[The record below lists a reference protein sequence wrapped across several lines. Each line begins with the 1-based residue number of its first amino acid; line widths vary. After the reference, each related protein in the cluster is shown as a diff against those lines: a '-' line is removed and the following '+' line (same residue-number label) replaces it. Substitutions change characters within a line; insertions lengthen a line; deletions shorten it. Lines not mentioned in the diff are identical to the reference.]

1 MPAYSESESTILLP
15 VVRWSVM
22 VKVAVVNTSPKT
34 IFDDIA
40 RLMDLAEYQKYVSK
54 DVVTTIKLN
63 LSWSKFYP
71 ACSTNPYVL
80 DGVLKKMLSD
90 GYESRRIQ
98 AVENETV
105 VTNIYEGTRGN
116 NWYPVMRKHRIRFL
130 PLIKAHYVP
139 VKLPRKTLA
148 LEDIFGEVIAPK
160 EIFGTNIMHLPT
172 IKTHG
177 HTEMTGAL
185 KDSFGLYLTKNRHL
199 AHLRIHEVLVDLLLL
214 QKTISHSEFVVT
226 DGTIVG
232 DGAGPRTMIPKVG
245 NILLATHDM
254 VAADTVQTRI
264 MGIDQRLVRKL
275 QLAKEWGL
283 GESDPDKIEIVGDY
297 ESWDDLP
304 NFHLRTGRSPVIAW
318 NRGFLRF
325 PGMEWL
331 LFRSPLMW
339 LPTQLSGLYH
349 DGIWLPLKG
358 KKWVKWFFEET
369 EWGKLWQNY
378 SE

>member
-1 MPAYSESESTILLP
+1 M
-15 VVRWSVM
+15 
-22 VKVAVVNTSPKT
+22 
-34 IFDDIA
+34 
-40 RLMDLAEYQKYVSK
+40 
-54 DVVTTIKLN
+54 
-63 LSWSKFYP
+63 
-71 ACSTNPYVL
+71 
-80 DGVLKKMLSD
+80 KKMLSD

-331 LFRSPLMW
+331 LF
-339 LPTQLSGLYH
+339 
-349 DGIWLPLKG
+349 K
-358 KKWVKWFFEET
+358 
-369 EWGKLWQNY
+369 
-378 SE
+378 

>member
-1 MPAYSESESTILLP
+1 
-15 VVRWSVM
+15 M

-275 QLAKEWGL
+275 QLAKEWG
-283 GESDPDKIEIVGDY
+283 
-297 ESWDDLP
+297 
-304 NFHLRTGRSPVIAW
+304 
-318 NRGFLRF
+318 
-325 PGMEWL
+325 
-331 LFRSPLMW
+331 
-339 LPTQLSGLYH
+339 
-349 DGIWLPLKG
+349 
-358 KKWVKWFFEET
+358 
-369 EWGKLWQNY
+369 
-378 SE
+378 